1 MSLTIEEVEH
11 IAKLARLDLSA
22 EEKAR
27 YRVQLSDILEYIAKL
42 SELDTTG
49 ISPTANA
56 VEGASPL
63 RVDVARESLSTEDLL
78 KNAPDS
84 DKNQFKV
91 PAVFAEKKGT
101 TKVVTTRGEKK

>member
-1 MSLTIEEVEH
+1 MSLKIEEVEH

-27 YRVQLSDILEYIAKL
+27 YREQLSDILDHIAKL

-56 VEGASPL
+56 VEGASPI
-63 RVDVARESLSTEDLL
+63 RADVSRTSLSTEDLL

-91 PAVFAEKKGT
+91 PAVF
-101 TKVVTTRGEKK
+101 GEKRK

>member
-1 MSLTIEEVEH
+1 MPLKLEEVDH
-11 IAKLARLDLSA
+11 IAKLARLDLSV

-27 YRVQLSDILEYIAKL
+27 YRVQLSDILDHIAKL

-56 VEGASPL
+56 LQGASAI
-63 RVDVARESLSTEDLL
+63 RVDKVHKSLSTADLL
-78 KNAPDS
+78 KNAPDA

-91 PAVFAEKKGT
+91 PAVF
-101 TKVVTTRGEKK
+101 GEKK

>member
-1 MSLTIEEVEH
+1 MSLKIEEVEH

-27 YRVQLSDILEYIAKL
+27 YREQLSDILAHIVKL

-56 VEGASPL
+56 VLGASPIRKDL
-63 RVDVARESLSTEDLL
+63 SRPSLSTANLL
-78 KNAPDS
+78 KNAPDT

-91 PAVFAEKKGT
+91 PAVF
-101 TKVVTTRGEKK
+101 GEKKR